1 MEERRFYKRIPYEA
15 NIRFNSMQDGLAYD
29 EISQLVNLSGG
40 GFGIVTQQSLTTQQD
55 IAFEVNLPSYVR
67 SIAARGEVI
76 WAQSL
81 PERNDCLAGI
91 RFTNIN
97 TYDRHIILDYVHF
110 G

>member
-1 MEERRFYKRIPYEA
+1 VEERRFYKRIPYEG
-15 NIRFNSMQDGLAYD
+15 NIRFNTVKDGLAYD
-29 EISQLVNLSGG
+29 EISPLINLSGG
-40 GFGIVTQQSLTTQQD
+40 GLGIVTQQSLTTQQD
-55 IAFEVNLPSYVR
+55 IVFEINIPSYVR

-81 PERNDCLAGI
+81 SERNDCLVGI
-91 RFTNIN
+91 KFTNIN